1 MTAVMAAAVLSLT
14 ACMSQPP
21 EAAPAEA
28 DNLWQQAREVTPGE
42 PWLVGVGDSF
52 ISGEGGRW
60 ASNGTSNAQIP
71 WNGGWLLGSSDQ
83 AYGDAPNGTETIPYC
98 HRSATATSFVGDG
111 WNVKNLACSG
121 AMTTSFVNIY
131 DRAKPGIDFA
141 QQTTKAGTTFVG
153 QAQLLQDFAKDHD
166 VKAVALSIGGNDLGF
181 ADIIATCL
189 TDWVVGTTC
198 SNSDFIAA
206 RINPAAKEIITAR
219 VYQAIENVNKA
230 MTTAGYKPDQW
241 RLMIQ
246 LPPSPV
252 PPAALASYPDVGFS
266 RQILGGCGMLDADLN
281 FANDTLLPFLDSTIV
296 AAADKAAKSSGN
308 APITT
313 VDMKEALVGHRLC
326 EEGTTRPD
334 AGTGIPPNGFSQ
346 NTEWVRF
353 ISVLAAEGYAESS
366 EAQEAVHP
374 TSFGQRTLS
383 ACMRAALS
391 QPSSTQEVFC
401 TRDDVLSFNED
412 AQPAV
417 TVTPAKLPY

>member
-1 MTAVMAAAVLSLT
+1 M
-14 ACMSQPP
+14 
-21 EAAPAEA
+21 
-28 DNLWQQAREVTPGE
+28 
-42 PWLVGVGDSF
+42 
-52 ISGEGGRW
+52 SGEGGRW
-60 ASNGTSNAQIP
+60 ASNGSNNATIES
-71 WNGGWLLGSSDQ
+71 NGGWLVGTVDQ
-83 AYGDAPNGTETIPYC
+83 VYGDSAEGTEAIPYC
-98 HRSATATSFVGDG
+98 HRSATAPMFTGSDV
-111 WNVKNLACSG
+111 NHENLACSG
-121 AMTTSFVNIY
+121 AQTNSFVNPLG
-131 DRAKPGIDFA
+131 RAKPGVDFD
-141 QQTTKAGTTFVG
+141 TITGSDGRPVPG
-153 QAQLLQDFAKDHD
+153 QASQLQKFAATHD
-166 VKAVALSIGGNDLGF
+166 VGVVTLSIGGNDLGF

-374 TSFGQRTLS
+374 TYFGQRTLS